1 MTPLRKWPIVT
12 VFEIFKKI
20 SIVRALIVSQNS
32 FVRHNFWASIVW
44 STILI
49 RILPNFVLMLMSRF
63 WYIVVSSLCLWK
75 SRKQALSHCSLSTH
89 AQNLCSKLMRAL
101 RSRDVTKRRKQNKF
115 LETTSGHFSHLI
127 LVFFFLENHIGCI
140 CSRDKDG
147 SGSLSA
153 RAILSN
159 KDCVQPP

>member
-1 MTPLRKWPIVT
+1 MTPLRKWPVVT

-20 SIVRALIVSQNS
+20 SIMRTLIVSQNS
-32 FVRHNFWASIVW
+32 FVRHNIWASIVW

-49 RILPNFVLMLMSRF
+49 SILPNFVWILMSRF

-89 AQNLCSKLMRAL
+89 AQNLWARWDHAMWQS
-101 RSRDVTKRRKQNKF
+101 DENNKF

-127 LVFFFLENHIGCI
+127 VVFFFFLENHIGCI
-140 CSRDKDG
+140 FSRGKDG

-159 KDCVQPP
+159 RDCVQPP